1 MDLKPKAEANKISKM
16 LNLVLGNDRFPVDI
30 EKLAL
35 EYSQQTS
42 PNDRISKVKSE
53 VFEGI
58 EGALVRHPSGTKWK
72 ILYNENIKSDGRR
85 RFTIAH
91 EFGHYILHRAEMN
104 EFLCSSIAGEKSSAP
119 KDVENEADTF
129 ASYLL
134 MPLDDFRKQLT
145 DQKFSIELLIHCASR
160 YGVSLMAAALKL
172 KEIIPKR
179 IVVVAARD
187 GMLLWAAPNEKAY
200 KSGAYI
206 KTKGVP
212 PVSLPENSLMSS
224 LSPNT
229 LSDIKT
235 QPARIWF
242 PNEPE
247 GLTLIEHVF
256 IATEGYDYT
265 LGVLE
270 LENFDGY
277 SNSDKE
283 DSLLNPLN
291 GRLQLS
297 R

>member
-1 MDLKPKAEANKISKM
+1 MALKPKAEANKISKI
-16 LNLVLGNDRFPVDI
+16 LNHVLSNDRFPVDI
-30 EKLAL
+30 ENLAL
-35 EYSQQTS
+35 EYSNQTS
-42 PNDRISKVKSE
+42 PNDRIIKVKSE
-53 VFEGI
+53 AFEGI

-72 ILYNENIKSDGRR
+72 ILYNENIKSEGRK

-91 EFGHYILHRAEMN
+91 EFGHYILHRTETN
-104 EFLCSSIAGEKSSAP
+104 EFLCSFIAGEQSSSSR
-119 KDVENEADTF
+119 DIENEADTF

-134 MPLDDFRKQLT
+134 MPFDDCRKQLT
-145 DQKFSIELLIHCASR
+145 DQKFSIELLIHCANR

-172 KEIIPKR
+172 KEIIPRR

-224 LSPNT
+224 LSSNT
-229 LSDIKT
+229 LGDTKT
-235 QPARIWF
+235 QPAKMWF

-270 LENFDGY
+270 LENYDGY
-277 SNSDKE
+277 YNSDKE
-283 DSLLNPLN
+283 DSSLAPLN
-291 GRLQLS
+291 GSLQLP